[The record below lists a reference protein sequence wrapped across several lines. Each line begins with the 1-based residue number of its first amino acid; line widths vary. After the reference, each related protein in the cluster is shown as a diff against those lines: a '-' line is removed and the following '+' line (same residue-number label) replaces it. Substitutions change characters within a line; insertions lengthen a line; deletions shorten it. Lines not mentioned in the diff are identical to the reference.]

1 MKSSVEALEGNKI
14 KLYVEVEESEFE
26 HDINRAFKSIAK
38 EVKLPGFRNGKVP
51 RKVLEA
57 RIGLGAAREEA
68 LRTAVPEYLSRAVHE
83 HDIDLIATPEVEITD
98 GEEEGPVEFDAT
110 CEVRPVITVPGYG
123 GLRVELPSLGI
134 DDDELDE
141 TQAVELRKSGTLTD
155 VDRPIETGD
164 FVVLDMV
171 AIRDGEEVTGLNTD
185 DWSYEVGQ
193 GWVADDFDDHLV
205 GASVGDTLEF
215 TATPKG
221 TQGDAEFE
229 IKVTSVQEMELPEA
243 TDEWVS
249 ENLGEFGTVDAW
261 RASLRESM
269 LEVKLNEARQMLMG
283 GVTDALAELVDDDPP
298 PPMVESDLSQRVQGT
313 MQQFQAQGI
322 DFSQWME
329 ATGQQPDQFVE
340 SMRGQSEQAVKVDLA
355 LRAVAEAESI
365 EVDGAELDA
374 EYGRM
379 AMQYGQKAK
388 EIRKAYESN
397 DAVPELVAQI
407 RKSKAIDWLLHH
419 VELVDPLGAPIDR
432 DTLLGHRDD
441 EDHEHDSDHTDPD
454 HTDPENANMPE
465 NTTME
470 DDES

>member
-1 MKSSVEALEGNKI
+1 VKSSVEALEGNKI

-26 HDINRAFKSIAK
+26 HDINRAFKAIAK

-68 LRTAVPEYLSRAVHE
+68 LRTAVPEYLSKAVHE

-98 GEEEGPVEFDAT
+98 GEEEGPIEFDAT

-134 DDDELDE
+134 DEDELDE

-205 GASVGDTLEF
+205 GASVGDALEF
-215 TATPKG
+215 AATPKG
-221 TQGDAEFE
+221 TQDEAEFE

-243 TDEWVS
+243 TDDWVS
-249 ENLGEFGTVDAW
+249 ENLGEFETVDEW

-269 LEVKLNEARQMLMG
+269 LEAKLDQARQMLMG
-283 GVTDALAELVDDDPP
+283 GVTHALAELVDHDPP
-298 PPMVESDLSQRVQGT
+298 QPMVESDLSQRVQGT

-322 DFSQWME
+322 DFAQWME

-340 SMRGQSEQAVKVDLA
+340 SMRGQAEQAVKVDLA

-365 EVDGAELDA
+365 EVEGAELDA

-397 DAVPELVAQI
+397 DAVPELIAQI

-419 VELVDPLGAPIDR
+419 VEFVDPLGAPIDR
-432 DTLLGHRDD
+432 DTLLGHDD
-441 EDHEHDSDHTDPD
+441 EDHEHEADPD

>member
-1 MKSSVEALEGNKI
+1 VKSSVEALEGNKI

-26 HDINRAFKSIAK
+26 HDINRAFKAIAK
-38 EVKLPGFRNGKVP
+38 EVSLPGFRNGKVP

-57 RIGLGAAREEA
+57 RIGIGAAREEA
-68 LRTAVPEYLSRAVHE
+68 LRTAVPGYLSKAVHE

-123 GLRVELPSLGI
+123 GLRVELPGLGI
-134 DDDELDE
+134 DEDELDE
-141 TQAVELRKSGTLTD
+141 TQVVELRKGGTLTD

-171 AIRDGEEVTGLNTD
+171 AMRDGEEVTGLNTE

-193 GWVADDFDDHLV
+193 GWVTDDFDDHLV
-205 GASVGDTLEF
+205 GASVGDALEF

-221 TQGDAEFE
+221 TEGDAEFE
-229 IKVTSVQEMELPEA
+229 INVTSVQEMELPEA
-243 TDEWVS
+243 TDDWVS
-249 ENLGEFGTVDAW
+249 ENLGEFETVDEW
-261 RASLRESM
+261 RASLRESL
-269 LEVKLNEARQMLMG
+269 LEAKLNQARQMLVG
-283 GVTDALAELVDDDPP
+283 GVNDALAELVDDDPP

-340 SMRGQSEQAVKVDLA
+340 SMRGQAEQAVKVDLA

-365 EVDGAELDA
+365 EVEGAELDA

-407 RKSKAIDWLLHH
+407 RKSKAMDWLLHH
-419 VELVDPLGAPIDR
+419 VEFVDPAGAPIDR
-432 DTLLGHRDD
+432 DTLLGHSHDDD
-441 EDHEHDSDHTDPD
+441 EDHETDPD
-454 HTDPENANMPE
+454 HNPETTNPE
-465 NTTME
+465 TTNME